1 MPSTFLITSPLAIR
15 SRNVDMIGSPA
26 PTLASSRKYFCR
38 FRKSSMRAA
47 YCRHGNTFA
56 RLFGVMMCRFALT
69 KSGYAF
75 TIESAAV
82 QSTTAASVNS
92 SFAIS
97 LARTWGSIRLRE
109 TDNLSR
115 QRARLMPLPSSA
127 NHLLLATPTTVTSN
141 PWESR
146 YARCSCS
153 CRSSVPPI
161 FPTPITTSAR
171 RLRTSKKA

>member
-15 SRNVDMIGSPA
+15 SRSVDMIGSPA

-38 FRKSSMRAA
+38 FRKSSIRAA

-97 LARTWGSIRLRE
+97 DADHDKRE
-109 TDNLSR
+109 AFADFEE
-115 QRARLMPLPSSA
+115 RLMDDIQRTR
-127 NHLLLATPTTVTSN
+127 LLRHVDD
-141 PWESR
+141 
-146 YARCSCS
+146 ARD
-153 CRSSVPPI
+153 V
-161 FPTPITTSAR
+161 A
-171 RLRTSKKA
+171 L